1 MLGIA
6 NLKERI
12 ESTDTSVV
20 CPVKNCLREVARQKR
35 RFLRED
41 RFKCPDHNIY
51 ISRSTFE
58 YANELDNLLW
68 KDADDLAFLEK
79 IKAVKRES
87 RMARDNSEDAVS
99 WNIFRFLEKTN
110 SLGQVIA
117 PLIGTSLESPEVMY
131 WSYSQTEKANWSK
144 LNRARIEFG
153 ETINRGS
160 EPDLI
165 VLAKNAL
172 LFIEAKVTAPNNT
185 VPSDKNNLKK
195 YQTGGA
201 NWFSKAFRSN
211 YHTIAIDQKKY
222 ELMRLW
228 LLGSWI
234 AHQRNLDFHL
244 INLTL
249 AQREKR
255 IEPVFKEHLH
265 ETPQRKF
272 IRITWEDIY
281 RQVRAHTPSGPERQ
295 TMLEYF
301 QNKTIGYGPTGKL
314 HKAFSIT

>member
-6 NLKERI
+6 DLKERI
-12 ESTDTSVV
+12 EFSDTSVA
-20 CPVKNCLREVARQKR
+20 CPVKNCLRKVARQKK

-51 ISRSTFE
+51 ISHSTFE
-58 YANELDNLLW
+58 YADELDNLLW
-68 KDADDLAFLEK
+68 KDIDDLALLET

-110 SLGQVIA
+110 SLGQTIA
-117 PLIGTSLESPEVMY
+117 PFIGTTLESPEIMY
-131 WSYSQTEKANWSK
+131 WSYSQSENGDWSK
-144 LNRARIEFG
+144 LNRARTEFG
-153 ETINRGS
+153 ETTNRGS

-195 YQTGGA
+195 YQTGA
-201 NWFSKAFRSN
+201 DKWFSKVLRSS
-211 YHTIAIDQKKY
+211 YHTIAIEQKKY

-234 AHQRNLDFHL
+234 AKQHNLDFHL

-249 AQREKR
+249 AQREKS

-265 ETPQRKF
+265 ETPRRKF
-272 IRITWEDIY
+272 IRITWEDIC
-281 RQVRAHTPSGPERQ
+281 RQVRTNIPSGPETQ
-295 TMLEYF
+295 TILEYF
-301 QNKTIGYGPTGKL
+301 QNKTIGYGSTGKL
-314 HKAFSIT
+314 KKAFSIA